1 MAEYWYAKP
10 IVEERA
16 KRYLQVRCEPVMS
29 LEHAVQAKDFV
40 HCGEASKKIKQCL
53 KEMGADNRILRRIA
67 IASYEAE
74 VNIAAHSKGGKVH
87 AFIYEDFIHVQYVD
101 DGPGFTDIRE
111 AMKPGWSMADEYV
124 RGMGFGAGLG
134 LPNIKKNSDVLHI
147 VSDEGKNTIV
157 EFIIYD
163 SKAIE
168 AWKLEDG
175 DATA

>member
-10 IVEERA
+10 VVEDRA
-16 KRYLQVRCEPVMS
+16 KRYLDIRCEPVGK
-29 LEHAVQAKDFV
+29 LEFTVGAKDFI
-40 HCGEASKKIKQCL
+40 HCGEASKKIKQYL
-53 KEMGADNRILRRIA
+53 KQLGADSRILRRIA

-74 VNIAAHSKGGKVH
+74 VNIAAHSHGGKVR
-87 AFIYEDFIHVQYVD
+87 AFIYNDFIHVQYD
-101 DGPGFTDIRE
+101 DMGPGFSNIEE

-134 LPNIKKNSDVLHI
+134 LPNIKKNCDVLHI
-147 VSDEGKNTIV
+147 VSGPNQPTLV

-175 DATA
+175 DEAI